1 MRLTVALAVL
11 GTLAGTAMGQQRALF
26 DRARVQHHANLSSAG
41 FEAKPDISNDR
52 LTLYFASDNGN
63 AAFDL
68 DIFVATRPTLNDPF
82 GAPTS
87 IAVLNFLGERDHT
100 PTTSADGRF
109 MIFSSS
115 RPGGLGSDDAWMS
128 TRKKRTDPWGAP
140 VHIPELS
147 TVARDMGFSMTAD
160 GLKVYL
166 SSNRITGLDFD
177 LFESSRP
184 DRNSP
189 WSIPTP
195 IVELNTP
202 VEDKF
207 PSVTADDKVLFF
219 ASERPGSV
227 PKANGQASQD
237 IWVAMRPDTSSPW
250 TVIENAHEINTPDGE
265 YLMSIADDGQEI
277 FFVSDR
283 PGTLGG
289 FDLYSAPVVPGVL
302 RYGVGITGSAGV
314 PQVLPTGG
322 APSVGNANFGY
333 EVSMVHPPTTGFWY
347 RSLAPSNAPLQVA
360 QIGWSAQIFQLPSS
374 NNPPPSVARFVPD
387 PIADDPALIGMS
399 LYNQAVI
406 FGDPQGSFLIR
417 RFVAASPGIE
427 RVILP

>member
-1 MRLTVALAVL
+1 MRVIVAFVVL
-11 GTLAGTAMGQQRALF
+11 GTLSANVFGQQRALF

-41 FEAKPDISNDR
+41 FEAKPDISHDR

-68 DIFVATRPTLNDPF
+68 DIFVATRPTVDDPF
-82 GAPTS
+82 GAPATVS
-87 IAVLNFLGERDHT
+87 VLNFLGERDHT
-100 PTTSADGRF
+100 PTTSADERF

-140 VHIPELS
+140 VHVPELS
-147 TVARDMGFSMTAD
+147 SVARDMGFSMTPD

-166 SSNRITGLDFD
+166 SSNRISGLDFD

-189 WSIPTP
+189 WSTP
-195 IVELNTP
+195 VPIAELNTP

-207 PSVTADDKVLFF
+207 PSVTGDDKVLFF

-227 PKANGQASQD
+227 PKAGGGPSQD
-237 IWVAMRPDTSSPW
+237 IWVAMRPDPASSW
-250 TVIENAHEINTPDGE
+250 TVVENAHEINTPDGE
-265 YLMSIADDGQEI
+265 YLMSIANDGQEI

-289 FDLYSAPVVPGVL
+289 FDLYSAPAVPGIT
-302 RYGVGITGSAGV
+302 RYGVGISGSAGV
-314 PQVLPTGG
+314 PQVLPVGG
-322 APSVGNANFGY
+322 PPEVGNANFGY
-333 EVSMVHPPTTGFWY
+333 EVTMVHPPTTGIWY

-360 QIGWSAQIFQLPSS
+360 QVGWSSQIFQLPSP
-374 NNPPPSVARFVPD
+374 NNPPPGVPRMVFD
-387 PIADDPALIGMS
+387 PIADDPALIGLS
-399 LYNQAVI
+399 LYNQAVL
-406 FGDPQGSFLIR
+406 FGDPQGTFLIR

-427 RVILP
+427 RVVLP